1 MGSPTAGITLS
12 DSYPSDTS
20 GASVQ
25 PPTLPTAWTA
35 DGNVPAGGGSFTVY
49 VICAQ

>member
-1 MGSPTAGITLS
+1 MGSSTPGITLS
-12 DSYPSDTS
+12 DSYPSDVN
-20 GASVQ
+20 GNSVQ
-25 PPTLPTAWTA
+25 PPAFPTAWTA